1 MAENEPI
8 LTVEDIKNIELAM
21 PIIRALTKVEPLL
34 AKASQAHTLLADVK
48 RLEATQARMKSE
60 IQEQHA
66 VAVRNLDRALDQA
79 RAAAEV
85 EAAQKQEHADGKL
98 QAAEDHL
105 KRLQR
110 DAERTQENLT
120 QTKLKLDREIELLRQ
135 SIVRHSE
142 ESSQA
147 IARARQELEATRQAT
162 AKELAQPIAEKAKL
176 QQDIM
181 HLKAEKQR
189 IATELKAVL
198 GG

>member
-1 MAENEPI
+1 MADNEPI

-21 PIIRALTKVEPLL
+21 PIVRALTKVEPLL
-34 AKASQAHTLLADVK
+34 AKAAQAHMLLADVK
-48 RLEATQARMKSE
+48 RLEATQSRMKSE

-85 EAAQKQEHADGKL
+85 EAARKQEHADGKI
-98 QAAEDHL
+98 QAATDRL
-105 KRLQR
+105 KRLQA
-110 DAERTQENLT
+110 DAERTQENLAS
-120 QTKLKLDREIELLRQ
+120 TKLKVEREIELLRQ
-135 SIVRHSE
+135 SMARHSE

-147 IARARQELEATRQAT
+147 IAKAKQELEATRQAT
-162 AKELAQPIAEKAKL
+162 AKELAHPIAEKAKL
-176 QQDIM
+176 QQDIT